1 VKLIQLLWAAEQP
14 TEVSLTSMGH
24 KATNGSLDNPIHR
37 AARAALCLVKIS
49 KIASAAAP
57 PSTTPPLLLL
67 CCRHPWEARAPPSSS
82 SSLQPPHLTTPYL
95 GRLPCAAPERR
106 PSSCQGR
113 SSSCQ
118 GRSSS
123 CSGVGGSSVAP
134 SSSEQSP
141 PSSSSLHVYEYE
153 TMWMTFIRVCV
164 YLSYI
169 STMCVNVYLR

>member
-37 AARAALCLVKIS
+37 AARAALCLVNIS

-57 PSTTPPLLLL
+57 LSTTPPLLLL

-95 GRLPCAAPERR
+95 GRLPCAALERR
-106 PSSCQGR
+106 PSSCQG
-113 SSSCQ
+113 C
-118 GRSSS
+118 SSS
-123 CSGVGGSSVAP
+123 CSGVGGWSVAP

-141 PSSSSLHVYEYE
+141 PSSASLHMYEYE
-153 TMWMTFIRVCV
+153 IMW
-164 YLSYI
+164 S
-169 STMCVNVYLR
+169 MCVLVIYFDNVCECLFEMRILILCML

>member
-1 VKLIQLLWAAEQP
+1 M
-14 TEVSLTSMGH
+14 EVSLTSVGH

-82 SSLQPPHLTTPYL
+82 SSLQPPHLTTP
-95 GRLPCAAPERR
+95 LPGPPSLCGVRAP

-118 GRSSS
+118 G
-123 CSGVGGSSVAP
+123 VGGWSVAP

-141 PSSSSLHVYEYE
+141 PSSSSLHMYEYE
-153 TMWMTFIRVCV
+153 TMWMTSIRVCV
-164 YLSYI
+164 HLSYI
-169 STMCVNVYLR
+169 LTMCVNVYLT